1 MGDAEQVAVR
11 ILSDVRDIPAQVWDE
26 MAGSRSGRPVNPF
39 VSHAFLAA
47 LEDSG
52 SVSPDTGW
60 APQHLVLE
68 NSAGEPLAAL
78 PAYLKSHSLGE
89 YVFDHGWA
97 AAFEA
102 AGGAYYPK
110 LQTSVPF
117 TPVTGPRLLIP
128 ACEDQDLRER
138 LLLSAGLRLAEHH
151 EASSWHLTFLTEA
164 EWQSLGEHGF
174 LQRTDQQYHWHN
186 DGYDTFDDFLA
197 SLASRKRKAIRRER
211 REAATQ
217 DIEFVWLTGADIT
230 EAHWDVFFDFYL
242 DTGAR
247 KWGTPYLNREFFSLL
262 GQSMG
267 DRLLL
272 VMCRR
277 GETDIAGALH
287 VIGSDTLYGRYWG
300 CCETL
305 PFLHFEACYYQAI
318 DYAIA
323 HKLDRAEAGAQG
335 QHKIARGYLPE
346 TTYSAHFIA
355 NASLRDAVA
364 DYVERE
370 RAYVEL
376 ESEALKTHSPFK
388 KLENAEGDGKS

>member
-11 ILSDVRDIPAQVWDE
+11 IESDIRSIAADVWDS
-26 MAGSRSGRPVNPF
+26 MAGGTTAAAANPF

-47 LEDSG
+47 LEESG
-52 SVSPDTGW
+52 SVSPETGW

-68 NSAGEPLAAL
+68 DTAGQPLACM
-78 PAYLKSHSLGE
+78 PSYLKSHSQGE

-97 AAFEA
+97 NAFEN

-117 TPVTGPRLLIP
+117 TPVTGPRLLVP
-128 ACEDQDLRER
+128 ECNDRDRRER
-138 LLLSAGLRLAEHH
+138 LLLSAGLRVLEHH
-151 EASSWHLTFLTEA
+151 EASSWHLTFLTKR
-164 EWQSLGEHGF
+164 EWETLGDQGF
-174 LQRTDQQYHWHN
+174 LQRTDQQYHWRN
-186 DGYDTFDDFLA
+186 EGYETFDDFLA

-211 REAATQ
+211 RDAQTQ
-217 DIEFVWLTGADIT
+217 DVDFVWLTGNEIT
-230 EAHWDVFFDFYL
+230 EAHWDCFFDFYL

-267 DRLLL
+267 DQILL

-277 GETDIAGALH
+277 DGEDVAGALH
-287 VIGSDTLYGRYWG
+287 MIGGDTLYGRYWG
-300 CCETL
+300 CTENL

-323 HKLDRAEAGAQG
+323 HKIDWVEAGAQG
-335 QHKIARGYLPE
+335 QHKLARGYLPE

-355 NASLRDAVA
+355 NPSLRNAVA
-364 DYVERE
+364 NYLERE
-370 RAYVEL
+370 RAYVDL
-376 ESEALKTHSPFK
+376 ESEALMAHSPFRQSSESDDK
-388 KLENAEGDGKS
+388 ES

>member
-1 MGDAEQVAVR
+1 MGDAEQVIVR
-11 ILSDVRDIPAQVWDE
+11 IVPDIRTVTAAEWDA
-26 MAGSRSGRPVNPF
+26 MAGGVSGPPPNPF

-47 LEDSG
+47 LEESG
-52 SVSPDTGW
+52 SVSHDTGW

-68 NSAGEPLAAL
+68 DGAGRPIAGL

-97 AAFEA
+97 AAFEN

-128 ACEDQDLRER
+128 ECEDRDLRER
-138 LLLSAGLRLAEHH
+138 LLLTAGLRLLERH
-151 EASSWHLTFLTEA
+151 EASSWHLTFLTRR
-164 EWQSLGEHGF
+164 EWESLGEHGF

-186 DGYDTFDDFLA
+186 DGYDSFDCFLT

-211 REAATQ
+211 RNAQEQ
-217 DIEFVWLTGADIT
+217 DVDIVWLTGSDIT
-230 EAHWDVFFDFYL
+230 EAHWDRFFDFYI
-242 DTGAR
+242 DTGER
-247 KWGTPYLNREFFSLL
+247 KWGSPYLNREFFSLL

-267 DRLLL
+267 DSILL

-277 GETDIAGALH
+277 DGADIAGALH
-287 VIGSDTLYGRYWG
+287 IIGADTLYGRYWG
-300 CCETL
+300 CSQDL

-323 HKLDRAEAGAQG
+323 NKLAHVEAGAQG
-335 QHKIARGYLPE
+335 PHKLARGYLPE

-355 NASLRDAVA
+355 NPSLRNAVG
-364 DYVERE
+364 DYLARE
-370 RAYVEL
+370 RAYVDL
-376 ESEALKTHSPFK
+376 EAEALMAQSPFRR
-388 KLENAEGDGKS
+388 NADTAGNN

>member
-11 ILSDVRDIPAQVWDE
+11 IESDIRSIEAGVWDS
-26 MAGSRSGRPVNPF
+26 MAGGTDPATANPF

-47 LEDSG
+47 LEESG
-52 SVSPDTGW
+52 SVAPETGW

-68 NSAGEPLAAL
+68 DAAGQPLACM
-78 PAYLKSHSLGE
+78 PSYLKSHSQGE

-97 AAFEA
+97 NAFEN

-128 ACEDQDLRER
+128 QCDDRDLRER
-138 LLLSAGLRLAEHH
+138 LLLSAGLRLLEHH
-151 EASSWHLTFLTEA
+151 QASSWHLTFLTEH
-164 EWQSLGEHGF
+164 EWESLGDHGF
-174 LQRTDQQYHWHN
+174 LKRTDQQYHWRN
-186 DGYDTFDDFLA
+186 EGYETFDDFLG

-211 REAATQ
+211 RDAQTQ
-217 DIEFVWLTGADIT
+217 DVDFVWLTGNDIT
-230 EAHWDVFFDFYL
+230 EAHWDRFFDFYL

-267 DRLLL
+267 DSILM
-272 VMCRR
+272 VMCRQD
-277 GETDIAGALH
+277 GVDIAGALH
-287 VIGSDTLYGRYWG
+287 IVGGDTLYGRYWG
-300 CCETL
+300 CVENL

-323 HKLDRAEAGAQG
+323 NKIGWVEAGAQG
-335 QHKIARGYLPE
+335 QHKLARGYLPE

-355 NASLRDAVA
+355 NPSLRDAVA
-364 DYVERE
+364 NYLERE
-370 RAYVEL
+370 RAYVDL
-376 ESEALKTHSPFK
+376 ESEALRAHSPFRK
-388 KLENAEGDGKS
+388 NSESDDKES